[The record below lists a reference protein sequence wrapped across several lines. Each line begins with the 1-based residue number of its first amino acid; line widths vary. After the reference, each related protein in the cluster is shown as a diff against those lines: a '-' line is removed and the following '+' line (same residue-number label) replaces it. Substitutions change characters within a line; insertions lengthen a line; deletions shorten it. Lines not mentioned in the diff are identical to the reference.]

1 LRTLY
6 TEFFTGGGQCPKR
19 LRFTPGYQQIGKPPI
34 PSFTRFGDSSVGP
47 SGYYREYIDNGYSG
61 KNTQRPAFT
70 EMLNDARHRQFDLLI
85 VWKLDRLSRS
95 LKDLIATL
103 DELGHLGIDFVSYD
117 NQLDTSSPSGKLV
130 FNIIGAVAEF
140 ERDIISERVRAGLAN
155 ARIKGKKLGRPQ
167 IPKSYQKKIIALK
180 NQGLSNRAIGRQLS
194 ISESTV
200 RNWLRFE
207 SKIH

>member
-1 LRTLY
+1 MSKSVAIYARVSTDRQTTDSQLNELRD
-6 TEFFTGGGQCPKR
+6 FVRRAKW
-19 LRFTPGYQQIGKPPI
+19 K
-34 PSFTRFGDSSVGP
+34 D
-47 SGYYREYIDNGYSG
+47 YREYIDNGYSG
-61 KNTQRPAFT
+61 KNTQRPAYT
-70 EMLNDARHRQFDLLI
+70 EMLGHARRRRFDLLL

-167 IPKSYQKKIIALK
+167 IPKADQKKIITLK
-180 NQGLSNRAIGRQLS
+180 NRGLSNRAIGRKLR
-194 ISESTV
+194 IAESTV
-200 RNWLRFE
+200 RKWLSAE
-207 SKIH
+207 SKIY

>member
-1 LRTLY
+1 
-6 TEFFTGGGQCPKR
+6 
-19 LRFTPGYQQIGKPPI
+19 
-34 PSFTRFGDSSVGP
+34 
-47 SGYYREYIDNGYSG
+47 
-61 KNTQRPAFT
+61 
-70 EMLNDARHRQFDLLI
+70 MLSDARHRRFDLLV

-95 LKDLIATL
+95 LKDLITTL

-140 ERDIISERVRAGLAN
+140 ERDIIRERVRAGLAN

-167 IPKSYQKKIIALK
+167 IPKSDQKKIITLK
-180 NQGLSNRAIGRQLS
+180 KRGLSNRAIGKELR

-200 RNWLRFE
+200 RNYTQ
-207 SKIH
+207 

>member
-1 LRTLY
+1 MSKSVAIYARVSTDRQTTDSQLNELRD
-6 TEFFTGGGQCPKR
+6 FVRRAKW
-19 LRFTPGYQQIGKPPI
+19 K
-34 PSFTRFGDSSVGP
+34 D
-47 SGYYREYIDNGYSG
+47 YREYIDNGYSG
-61 KNTQRPAFT
+61 KNTQRPAYT
-70 EMLNDARHRQFDLLI
+70 EMLGDARRRRFDLLL

-103 DELGHLGIDFVSYD
+103 DELGHLGIDFVSYY

-140 ERDIISERVRAGLAN
+140 ERDIISERVRAGLVN
-155 ARIKGKKLGRPQ
+155 ACIKGKKLGRPQ
-167 IPKSYQKKIIALK
+167 IPKSYQKKIITLK

-200 RNWLRFE
+200 RNWLKFE

>member
-1 LRTLY
+1 MSKSVAIYARVSTDRQTTDSQLNELRD
-6 TEFFTGGGQCPKR
+6 FVRRAKW
-19 LRFTPGYQQIGKPPI
+19 K
-34 PSFTRFGDSSVGP
+34 D
-47 SGYYREYIDNGYSG
+47 YREYIDNGYSG
-61 KNTQRPAFT
+61 KNTQRPAYT
-70 EMLNDARHRQFDLLI
+70 EMLGDARRRRFDLLL

-167 IPKSYQKKIIALK
+167 IPKSDQKKIITLK
-180 NQGLSNRAIGRQLS
+180 NRGLSNRAIGRKLR
-194 ISESTV
+194 IAESTV
-200 RNWLRFE
+200 RKWLSAE
-207 SKIH
+207 SKIY

>member
-1 LRTLY
+1 MSKSVAIYARVSTDRQTTDSQLHELR
-6 TEFFTGGGQCPKR
+6 EFVRRAKW
-19 LRFTPGYQQIGKPPI
+19 K
-34 PSFTRFGDSSVGP
+34 V
-47 SGYYREYIDNGYSG
+47 YREYIDNGYSG
-61 KNTQRPAFT
+61 KNTQRPAYT
-70 EMLNDARHRQFDLLI
+70 EMLSDARHRRFDLLL

-95 LKDLIATL
+95 LKDLITTL

-140 ERDIISERVRAGLAN
+140 ERDIISERVRAGLTN
-155 ARIKGKKLGRPQ
+155 ARKKGKKLGRPQ
-167 IPKSYQKKIIALK
+167 IPKSYQKKIITLK

-200 RNWLRFE
+200 RNWLKFE